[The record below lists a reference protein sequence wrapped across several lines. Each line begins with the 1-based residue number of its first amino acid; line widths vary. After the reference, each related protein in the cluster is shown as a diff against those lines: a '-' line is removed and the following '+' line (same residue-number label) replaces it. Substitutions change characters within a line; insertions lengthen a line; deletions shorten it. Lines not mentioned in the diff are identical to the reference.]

1 MPERNNMAADGD
13 MYAQRKVWGFN
24 RLCAAARDHAPVEKL
39 VEIEKKNVR
48 NMLSNGYAVPS
59 LKPSVECAYK
69 LVEAHQNGLQLDSV
83 SQTEKQ
89 LIAGIHKLQRDFIDS
104 PNSSEV
110 AKSILSVALSALESG
125 QQFQS
130 QEEFESACC
139 SNLGKFWLRR
149 FGWDLFQANVMKNG
163 GLSLEAYD
171 KMSLG
176 ACQQALPEISELI
189 RSAMHSRNGR
199 LPKRSGKGKK
209 SIKHTPEGLN
219 EGLN

>member
-1 MPERNNMAADGD
+1 MAADGD
-13 MYAQRKVWGFN
+13 MYAQRKAWGFN

-39 VEIEKKNVR
+39 VEIEKKSVR

-130 QEEFESACC
+130 HEEFESACC
-139 SNLGKFWLRR
+139 SYLGKFWLNRC
-149 FGWDLFQANVMKNG
+149 GWDSFRANVMKNG
-163 GLSLEAYD
+163 GLSLEAYE
-171 KMSLG
+171 KMSSD

-199 LPKRSGKGKK
+199 LPKRSGKSQK

-219 EGLN
+219 EGLD